1 MQEGT
6 AATLAAENE
15 NVPALDADVIRHKSV
30 GNANALQTKPFGL

>member
-30 GNANALQTKPFGL
+30 GNANALQTKPFGV